1 MKKKRHFA
9 GEDRVL
15 RFAVLMMAA
24 LLVTGT
30 AIVGLRMKNLRVD
43 SSEGEKK
50 LKELE
55 KRDVQEIDEKIKKL
69 EEEEEKARE
78 ERKNRTI
85 EERFADCLILGDA
98 VCQGIY
104 EYECLDAGIVSA
116 GQNLCVAAPDETGLT
131 DMLLQAA
138 ADAPKKI
145 FLVLGR
151 GDIETRGEEAE
162 DFAEAYKGMLDSLK
176 ESLPDSEIY
185 VNSILPVSEETAGE
199 NEAYALIPEYNRK
212 LSELCESM
220 KLIFIDNTEFMKEE
234 YYEEDK
240 AHMTA
245 AFYSDWISYM
255 AEQTEL

>member
-1 MKKKRHFA
+1 MKKRKHFA

-15 RFAVLMMAA
+15 RFAVLMMTA
-24 LLVTGT
+24 LLITGT

-55 KRDVQEIDEKIKKL
+55 EKDVQEIDERIRKL
-69 EEEEEKARE
+69 EEEEEKALE
-78 ERKNRTI
+78 ERKNQTI
-85 EERFADCLILGDA
+85 EERFAGCLILGDA

-104 EYECLDAGIVSA
+104 EYEYLDAGTVSA
-116 GQNLCVAAPDETGLT
+116 GQNLCVASPDETGLT

-138 ADAPKKI
+138 ADAPQKI

-151 GDIETRGEEAE
+151 GDIETRGEDAE
-162 DFAEAYKGMLDSLK
+162 VFAEEYKGMIETLK
-176 ESLPDSEIY
+176 ESLPDAEIY
-185 VNSILPVSEETAGE
+185 VNSILPVSEETARE
-199 NEAYALIPEYNRK
+199 NEVYELIPEYNKK
-212 LSELCESM
+212 LSKLCESM
-220 KLIFIDNTEFMKEE
+220 NLIFIDNTEFMKEE
-234 YYEEDK
+234 YYEEDNV
-240 AHMTA
+240 HMTA